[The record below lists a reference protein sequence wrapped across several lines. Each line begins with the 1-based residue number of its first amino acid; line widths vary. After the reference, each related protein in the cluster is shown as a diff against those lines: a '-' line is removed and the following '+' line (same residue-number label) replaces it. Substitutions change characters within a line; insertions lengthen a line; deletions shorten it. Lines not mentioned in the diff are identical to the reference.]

1 MIPSPKFGLIHF
13 PFECISVARLFLP
26 FFIILLPFL
35 LRADSSD
42 SSATTPRTPVIVD
55 TDLGD
60 DTDDY
65 WALACAL
72 KDPQLDV
79 KLVTTTYGKQQYRGT
94 LIAKFLTAAGR
105 TDIPIG
111 LGAGPDGKGN
121 QQGWLGDFTMAG
133 YHGKVD
139 QDGAQAIIDTINSSP
154 TPVTVIAVG
163 PLNTIGA
170 ALKKDPGIAAK
181 ANLVAMAGSFHIG
194 YGQKPGQIVEY
205 NVWRDIPD
213 AKAVFSA
220 PWKSIALT
228 PLDTGGF
235 VNLVGDRYNVL
246 LPNHDPLLQTLL
258 SCTASAHGATDPA
271 KLNYSGSGCDLVAVL
286 LAERNPA
293 RFTNLEELKIIVDD
307 SGKTNIDPSG
317 RDMKVATTWKDLN
330 GYLDYLDKI
339 LLLPTSPAP

>member
-1 MIPSPKFGLIHF
+1 MIPSSKFVLIHF
-13 PFECISVARLFLP
+13 PLECISGARFFLP
-26 FFIILLPFL
+26 VLITLLPFL

-42 SSATTPRTPVIVD
+42 SSTTATRTPVIVD
-55 TDLGD
+55 TDIGD

-72 KDPQLDV
+72 KDPELDV

-111 LGAGPDGKGN
+111 IGAGPDGKGDL
-121 QQGWLGDFTMAG
+121 QGWLGDFTLAG
-133 YHGKVD
+133 YQGKVY

-154 TPVTVIAVG
+154 TPITVIAIG

-170 ALKKDPGIAAK
+170 ALQKDPGIAAK

-194 YGQKPGQIVEY
+194 YGHKLGQIVEY

-220 PWKSIALT
+220 PWKSIAIT

-235 VNLVGDRYNVL
+235 VSLVGDRYNIL
-246 LPNHDPLLQTLL
+246 LSNHDPLLQTLL
-258 SCTASAHGATDPA
+258 SCTAVAHGATDPA
-271 KLNYSGSGCDLVAVL
+271 KLNFSGSGCDLVAVL
-286 LAERNPA
+286 LAEQNPA
-293 RFTNLEELKIIVDD
+293 RFANLEELKIVVDD

-317 RDMKVATTWKDLN
+317 RDMKVTTTWKDLN
-330 GYLDYLDKI
+330 GYFDYLDKT
-339 LLLPTSPAP
+339 LLLPPSPAP